1 MNPLHAA
8 WIVAKKDLAL
18 ALRDRTGLLL
28 GFLLPIVLVG
38 AFGFIFKVSFGKEGG
53 GMDRATLWVADQDGS
68 DASRAFVAALRE
80 AATIRLRP
88 EPDDEP
94 ATKDSLRKKVEGGDA
109 HHALIIEKGFADA
122 LTAERFP
129 PLSLL
134 RDPDRQVESQMISIG
149 VMSAFFASQ
158 GPGLSHLFTARALEL
173 AGLPPEWH
181 ERIVAISKT
190 FSTTI
195 GGLFDEK
202 DRAAA
207 EGVTEG
213 AEAPDAPE
221 AKDGPDFGAMFSQL
235 VPMTTTDVR
244 PTGRPQISYWLA
256 QTVCG
261 NAIMMLMFGL
271 VACGQTLLREREEGT
286 LSRLL
291 TSRLPRSS
299 ILWGK
304 ALMAAL
310 MGAAQLLVVFA
321 FGSLVFQ
328 VNFLADPTTLF
339 VVSAATIFAI
349 TGFGIVVAAWA
360 KTQKQAEGLST
371 VIILVMSALGGAWFP
386 IQMVDLPLAAQV
398 VTRSTLTHWAMSSY
412 QGMLWHAKPWTDPS
426 MLTSLGVL
434 VAFGAVA
441 LTVAHALFVKRYV
454 RAA

>member
-1 MNPLHAA
+1 MNPLRAA

-18 ALRDRTGLLL
+18 AVRDRTGLLL

-53 GMDRATLWVADQDGS
+53 GMDRATLWVADEDGT
-68 DASRAFVAALRE
+68 DASRAFIAALRE

-88 EPDDEP
+88 AADDEP
-94 ATKDSLRKKVEGGDA
+94 ASRDALRAKVEGGDA
-109 HHALIIEKGFADA
+109 HHALVIEKGFAEA
-122 LTAERFP
+122 LAGERFP
-129 PLSLL
+129 PLALL

-149 VMSAFFASQ
+149 VMSAFFSSQ

-181 ERIVAISKT
+181 DRIVAITKT

-195 GGLFDEK
+195 GGLFDESERAES
-202 DRAAA
+202 DTAAA
-207 EGVTEG
+207 STSE
-213 AEAPDAPE
+213 PE
-221 AKDGPDFGAMFSQL
+221 PAAQGPDFASMFSQL

-244 PTGRPQISYWLA
+244 PTERPQISYWLA

-271 VACGQTLLREREEGT
+271 VACGQALLREREEGT

-291 TSRLPRSS
+291 ISRLPRSS

-304 ALMAAL
+304 ALMAAM
-310 MGAAQLLVVFA
+310 MGIAQLLVVFS

-328 VNFLADPTTLF
+328 VNFMADPATLLI
-339 VVSAATIFAI
+339 VSAATIFAI

-386 IQMVDLPLAAQV
+386 IQMVDLPFAAQV
-398 VTRSTLTHWAMSSY
+398 VTRCTLTHWAMTSY
-412 QGMLWHAKPWTDPS
+412 QGMLWHAKSWTDPS

-434 VAFGAVA
+434 VGFGIAA
-441 LTVAHALFVKRYV
+441 LVTAHVLFVKRYV

>member
-1 MNPLHAA
+1 MNSLHAA
-8 WIVAKKDLAL
+8 WIVAKKDLLL

-38 AFGFIFKVSFGKEGG
+38 AFGFIFKVSFGQDGG
-53 GMDRATLWVADQDGS
+53 GMDRATLWVADEDGT
-68 DASRAFVAALRE
+68 DASRAFVAALRD

-88 EPDDEP
+88 EPGDEP
-94 ATKDSLRKKVEGGDA
+94 ATADALRTKVEAGDA
-109 HHALIIEKGFADA
+109 HHALIVEKGFAEA

-129 PLSLL
+129 PLSML

-181 ERIVAISKT
+181 DRVVAISKT

-202 DRAAA
+202 DRAATDGTTTA
-207 EGVTEG
+207 S
-213 AEAPDAPE
+213 D
-221 AKDGPDFGAMFSQL
+221 AKDGPDFGSMFSQL

-244 PTGRPQISYWLA
+244 PSGRPQISYWMA

-271 VACGQTLLREREEGT
+271 VACGQTLLREREDGT

-310 MGAAQLLVVFA
+310 MGAAQLFVVFA

-328 VNFLADPTTLF
+328 VNFLADPSTLF

-398 VTRSTLTHWAMSSY
+398 VTRCTLTHWAMSSY
-412 QGMLWHAKPWTDPS
+412 QGMLWHAKPWTDAS
-426 MLTSLGVL
+426 MLTSIGVL
-434 VAFGAVA
+434 VAFGALA
-441 LTVAHALFVKRYV
+441 LTTAHVLFVKRYV

>member
-8 WIVAKKDLAL
+8 WLVAKKDLAL

-53 GMDRATLWVADQDGS
+53 GMERATLWVADEDGS

-80 AATIRLRP
+80 AQTLRVRP
-88 EPDDEP
+88 EPGDEP
-94 ATKDSLRKKVEGGDA
+94 ATSAALRKKVEGGDA
-109 HHALIIEKGFADA
+109 HHALILEKGFADA
-122 LTAERFP
+122 LAAERFP
-129 PLSLL
+129 PLALL

-158 GPGLSHLFTARALEL
+158 GPGLSHLFTARALQL
-173 AGLPPEWH
+173 AGLPEEWN
-181 ERIVAISKT
+181 ERIVAISKS

-202 DRAAA
+202 DRAAK
-207 EGVTEG
+207 ESPDQGG
-213 AEAPDAPE
+213 AATAT

-235 VPMTTTDVR
+235 VPMTTTDIR

-304 ALMAAL
+304 ALLASL

-321 FGSLVFQ
+321 FGSLVFG
-328 VNFLADPTTLF
+328 VNFLADPITLL

-386 IQMVDLPLAAQV
+386 IQMVDLPFVAQL

-412 QGMLWHAKPWTDPS
+412 QGMLWYSKPWTDPS

-434 VAFGAVA
+434 VGFGAIA
-441 LTVAHALFVKRYV
+441 LAVAHVLFVKRYV

>member
-1 MNPLHAA
+1 MNPLQAA
-8 WIVAKKDLAL
+8 WIVAKKDLSL

-38 AFGFIFKVSFGKEGG
+38 AFGFIFKVSFGKDGG
-53 GMDRATLWVADQDGS
+53 GMDRATLWVADEDGS
-68 DASRAFVAALRE
+68 DASRAFVAALRD

-88 EPDDEP
+88 ELDDEP
-94 ATKDSLRKKVEGGDA
+94 ATKDALRKKVEAGDA

-122 LTAERFP
+122 LSAERFP

-134 RDPDRQVESQMISIG
+134 RDPDREVESQMISIG

-158 GPGLSHLFTARALEL
+158 GSDLAHLFTARALEL

-207 EGVTEG
+207 EGVTASDG
-213 AEAPDAPE
+213 
-221 AKDGPDFGAMFSQL
+221 AKDGPDFAAMFSQL

-310 MGAAQLLVVFA
+310 MGAAQLFVVFA

-328 VNFLADPTTLF
+328 VNFLADPTTLL

-386 IQMVDLPLAAQV
+386 IQMVDLPFAAQI
-398 VTRSTLTHWAMSSY
+398 VTRSTLTHWAMTSY

-441 LTVAHALFVKRYV
+441 LTIAHLLFVKRYV